1 MKLFIYLCAMVLVL
15 NITEYQKN
23 MNERIICEITPLS
36 EDDFFIVLNH
46 YNAKFDFP
54 VHYHPEFE
62 LNMVI
67 NSHGKRIIGDSIQDY
82 DELDLVLIGPNTPHA
97 WTGSDES
104 CQAQVVTIQFHSDF
118 LGEKVLGRKLM
129 LPIHELLEKAS
140 RGILFSNETAIHLKD
155 RIMMLSENQD
165 FDSLLEFLSILFDL
179 SISRNQKVLATPSYV
194 GYFNPSKS
202 RRIEKVNEY
211 IQQNIQQNI
220 KIKEVADLVNMS
232 ETAFSHFF
240 KKRTQ
245 RSFSDYITDL
255 RIGYAARQLIE
266 TEKNISEIC
275 YDCGFNN
282 ISNFNRIFKKKR
294 GVTPSDFRSQQR
306 LITKH

>member
-1 MKLFIYLCAMVLVL
+1 
-15 NITEYQKN
+15 
-23 MNERIICEITPLS
+23 MNKRIICEITPLS

-54 VHYHPEFE
+54 VHFHPEFE

-67 NSHGKRIIGDSIQDY
+67 NSRGKRIIGDSIQDY
-82 DELDLVLIGPNTPHA
+82 DNLDLVLIGPNTPHA
-97 WTGSDES
+97 WTGSSGTDN
-104 CQAQVVTIQFHSDF
+104 AQVVTIQFHNDF
-118 LGEKVLGRKLM
+118 LGEKILGRKLM
-129 LPIHELLEKAS
+129 LTIRELLEKAS
-140 RGILFSNETAIHLKD
+140 RGVLFSHEAATNLKE
-155 RIMMLSENQD
+155 RIMKLSENQD
-165 FDSLLEFLSILFDL
+165 FDSLLDFLSILYDL
-179 SISRNQKVLATPSYV
+179 SISRNQKILATPSYI
-194 GYFNPSKS
+194 GHFNASKS

-211 IQQNIQQNI
+211 IQLNIRQNI

-245 RSFSDYITDL
+245 RSFSDYITDM
-255 RIGYAARQLIE
+255 RVGYSARQLVE

-282 ISNFNRIFKKKR
+282 ISNFNRIFKR
-294 GVTPSDFRSQQR
+294 N
-306 LITKH
+306 